1 MSATSERPDVPYT
14 MVDIDLDQLAGAYQL
29 RPMSDATRSRAIASA
44 GGLSG
49 VLLDVGGGT
58 GGHAALWAGP
68 NRTPVVVDPSSV
80 MLAGATQRKGVRV
93 VQARSQSLPF
103 ADDVA
108 ELAYFH
114 LSIHY
119 GDWRAAI
126 VEASR
131 VVSPGGRIE
140 IWTMSHDA
148 IARSSLGRWFPR
160 IIEIDMARFP
170 DPEAIAELCRSHDSS
185 VDLMTSSEPIV
196 RTAGNWAEAVR
207 GRFVSTLQ
215 LLDDNEIAQGLVRF
229 GAEYPNPDSL
239 YRYALR
245 LTRISIIV
253 GPLR

>member
-1 MSATSERPDVPYT
+1 M
-14 MVDIDLDQLAGAYQL
+14 
-29 RPMSDATRSRAIASA
+29 
-44 GGLSG
+44 
-49 VLLDVGGGT
+49 LLDIGGGT
-58 GGHAALWAGP
+58 GGHAASWLGS
-68 NRTPVVVDPSSV
+68 NRFPVVIDPSSA
-80 MLAGATQRKGVRV
+80 MLTGAGLHGGVAV

-126 VEASR
+126 EEANR

-140 IWTMSHDA
+140 IWTMTHDA
-148 IARSSLGRWFPR
+148 IERSSLGQWFPR
-160 IIEIDMARFP
+160 IIEIDIARFP
-170 DPEAIAELCRSHDSS
+170 DPETIAEFCTSHDAHVAMSR
-185 VDLMTSSEPIV
+185 SSEPIV
-196 RTAGNWAEAVR
+196 RTARDWEAAVR

-215 LLDDNEIAQGLVRF
+215 FLDDAEIDQGLARF

-245 LTRISIIV
+245 LTRISIVV

>member
-1 MSATSERPDVPYT
+1 MSAADC
-14 MVDIDLDQLAGAYQL
+14 
-29 RPMSDATRSRAIASA
+29 
-44 GGLSG
+44 SG
-49 VLLDVGGGT
+49 VLLDMGGGT
-58 GGHAALWAGP
+58 GGHAASWVG
-68 NRTPVVVDPSSV
+68 RDRSPVVVDPSLL
-80 MLAGATQRKGVRV
+80 MLVGASQRRGVAV
-93 VQARSQSLPF
+93 VRARSQSLPF

-126 VEASR
+126 EEANR

-140 IWTMSHDA
+140 VWTMAHDA
-148 IARSSLGRWFPR
+148 IESSSLGRWFPR
-160 IIEIDMARFP
+160 IIEIDTKRFP
-170 DPEAIAELCRSHDSS
+170 DPGAIAEFCRSHHLHVELS
-185 VDLMTSSEPIV
+185 TFSEPIM
-196 RTAGNWAEAVR
+196 RTAGDWTEVVR

-215 LLDDNEIAQGLVRF
+215 LLDDDEIDEGLARF
-229 GAEYPNPDSL
+229 NAEYPNPDSL

>member
-1 MSATSERPDVPYT
+1 
-14 MVDIDLDQLAGAYQL
+14 MVDIDLDDLGRAYRL
-29 RPMSDATRSRAIASA
+29 RPMSVAARSRAIESA
-44 GGLSG
+44 GDCSG

-58 GGHAALWAGP
+58 GGHAASWLGS
-68 NRTPVVVDPSSV
+68 NQTPVVIDPSPV
-80 MLAGATQRKGVRV
+80 MLRSAIQHNGVV
-93 VQARSQSLPF
+93 VVRARSQRLPF

-108 ELAYFH
+108 QLAYFH

-126 VEASR
+126 GEANR

-140 IWTMSHDA
+140 IWTMTPDA
-148 IARSSLGRWFPR
+148 IEHSSLGRWFPR
-160 IIEIDMARFP
+160 IIEIDTQRFP
-170 DPEAIAELCRSHDSS
+170 DPVAIAEFCESR
-185 VDLMTSSEPIV
+185 DLYVELTKSSESIV
-196 RTAGNWAEAVR
+196 RTAGDWSKAVR

-215 LLDDNEIAQGLVRF
+215 LLDDSEIDRGLARF

>member
-1 MSATSERPDVPYT
+1 
-14 MVDIDLDQLAGAYQL
+14 MVDIDLDDLGRAYRL
-29 RPMSDATRSRAIASA
+29 RPMSVAARSRAIESA
-44 GGLSG
+44 GDCSG

-58 GGHAALWAGP
+58 GGHAASWLGS
-68 NRTPVVVDPSSV
+68 NQTPVVIDPSPV
-80 MLAGATQRKGVRV
+80 MLRSAIQHNGVV
-93 VQARSQSLPF
+93 VVRARSQRLPF

-108 ELAYFH
+108 QLAYFH

-126 VEASR
+126 GEANR

-140 IWTMSHDA
+140 IWTMTPDA
-148 IARSSLGRWFPR
+148 IEHSSLGRWFPR
-160 IIEIDMARFP
+160 IIEIDTQRFP
-170 DPEAIAELCRSHDSS
+170 DPVAIAEFCESHDLY
-185 VDLMTSSEPIV
+185 VELTKSSESIV
-196 RTAGNWAEAVR
+196 RTAGDWSKAVR

-215 LLDDNEIAQGLVRF
+215 LLDDSEIDRGLARF